1 MEIEKKI
8 NYGRLLKRAINRK
21 GLTKYMIAKQLKISR
36 PTLEIRMIDGEFNAA
51 QMEVVLYL
59 IKK

>member
-1 MEIEKKI
+1 METEKKI

-21 GLTKYMIAKQLKISR
+21 GLTKYMIAKQLNISR

-51 QMEVVLYL
+51 QMEVVFNL